1 MSTFLLDSLCTA
13 AVHTVLFRQRTVLCS
28 SRAPPAANRAPHP
41 TPPRGRLRAETGPH
55 SATWQD
61 SAGQRGDS
69 DVPSPRGRRTKG
81 AACGLLWSPQRRRWA
96 FACTCR
102 PPTCAPFAHQGAAK
116 GSPARGRGS
125 RRWPRTRA
133 QYSRWHRTARSQRLP
148 CLPAYGQCVARGA
161 PHQERPRLS
170 ESVAFLF
177 IFTSSRRDFHVRGH
191 LRLPCPLLL
200 CLPADALLAMAAG
213 AAGERRERVAPPVA
227 IRSSMSTTRSDGV
240 MAPTRTHIRSCARR
254 CRAQN
259 SGVIH
264 GEARHPLA
272 SPKACR
278 ACPRVSV
285 CPRPLPACDL
295 TRASTGCFSLY
306 SLLYADDSI
315 CARHASVR

>member
-1 MSTFLLDSLCTA
+1 MTCPAHGVVGRRAQRVDCCGVHNAEDGRLLVLAARPLAHHLHTRVRRREVRPEVGDLADGRELVHSTADGIAQLEARDCRA
-13 AVHTVLFRQRTVLCS
+13 CQRTAS
-28 SRAPPAANRAPHP
+28 AWREEHRTKNARGSARALHFCLS
-41 TPPRGRLRAETGPH
+41 LRALVE
-55 SATWQD
+55 
-61 SAGQRGDS
+61 
-69 DVPSPRGRRTKG
+69 
-81 AACGLLWSPQRRRWA
+81 
-96 FACTCR
+96 
-102 PPTCAPFAHQGAAK
+102 
-116 GSPARGRGS
+116 
-125 RRWPRTRA
+125 
-133 QYSRWHRTARSQRLP
+133 
-148 CLPAYGQCVARGA
+148 
-161 PHQERPRLS
+161 
-170 ESVAFLF
+170 
-177 IFTSSRRDFHVRGH
+177 IFTFAATCDCLVLSCCACRQWPS
-191 LRLPCPLLL
+191 LPWLQGLQGGC
-200 CLPADALLAMAAG
+200 
-213 AAGERRERVAPPVA
+213 RERVAPPVA